1 MQVML
6 LKEEWTDFVFLL
18 FVFVVFN
25 SCFVLCGLLESR

>member
-18 FVFVVFN
+18 FVVVFN
-25 SCFVLCGLLESR
+25 SCFVLCGLIESR